1 MRKVV
6 IFGNSGAGKSTLAR
20 QIAADEDLAHL
31 DLDTIAWEQG
41 DPPQRTPLEDAGAA
55 VDKFMEAHT
64 GWVIEGCYAD
74 LIELVLPQSPEI
86 IFLDLPVEDC
96 IANARARPWEPHKYE
111 SKEDQDRN
119 LEMLLGW
126 VADYESRKDEFS
138 LSEHQAIFRNF
149 DGKKIELFSN
159 AEAQNMARKA
169 LSATHARHFNQPTNL
184 WK

>member
-1 MRKVV
+1 MPVRKVV

-20 QIAADEDLAHL
+20 QIAADENLAHL
-31 DLDTIAWEQG
+31 DLDTIAWEEG

-55 VDKFMEAHT
+55 IDKFLEAHN

-111 SKEDQDRN
+111 SPEAQDAN
-119 LEMLLGW
+119 LAMLIDWISQYPERDG
-126 VADYESRKDEFS
+126 EFS
-138 LSEHQAIFRNF
+138 REAHAALFRDYPGKKAIFT
-149 DGKKIELFSN
+149 SN
-159 AEAQNMARKA
+159 RRGED
-169 LSATHARHFNQPTNL
+169 
-184 WK
+184 